1 MNTLHTRVLSELK
14 RSQNR
19 FVSGEEISNALNVSR
34 TAVWKQIKRL
44 NRLGYKIEAKKK
56 GGYRFMA
63 SPDILI
69 PAEITPLLETRF
81 LGHSI
86 FYTEEISSTQEKGK
100 ELAREGATEG
110 TIIISEKQAM
120 GRGRM
125 GRGWY
130 SPKGG
135 IWISIIFRP
144 KIAPYR
150 VPFFTQLVCLACVQ
164 TIERGFNLKPLI
176 KWPNDIMVS
185 SSRGGTPK
193 KLGGILTEMTA
204 EGDRINAVV
213 CGIGI
218 NGNNR
223 LNRAIKNRAVSLFEI
238 LGRRISRPKFLSE
251 LLGELEKIYVDF
263 CEGNIKGYLEQ
274 IKKRSYILGR
284 PVSVNEEGRVIKGR
298 AFDID
303 EDGALVVKTREGRL
317 RRVLA
322 GDVRLVPDNRRF

>member
-1 MNTLHTRVLSELK
+1 MNSLHTKVLTELK
-14 RSQNR
+14 KSQNR

-34 TAVWKQIKRL
+34 TAVWKQIKKL

-56 GGYRFMA
+56 GGYRFVA
-63 SPDILI
+63 APDILI

-81 LGHSI
+81 LGKTI
-86 FYTEEISSTQEKGK
+86 FYAEEIGSTQEKGR

-110 TIIISEKQAM
+110 TLIISEKQAT
-120 GRGRM
+120 GKGRM

-144 KIAPYR
+144 KIAPYK
-150 VPFFTQLVCLACVQ
+150 VPVFTQLVCLACVRA
-164 TIERGFNLKPLI
+164 IEKRFNLKPVI

-204 EGDRINAVV
+204 EGDRIDTVV

-223 LNRAIKNRAVSLFEI
+223 LNRALKNQAVSLFEI
-238 LGRRISRPKFLSE
+238 LGRKISRPKFLSE
-251 LLGELEKIYVDF
+251 LLSELEMIYVDF
-263 CEGNIKGYLEQ
+263 REGDIKGYLKQ
-274 IKKRSYILGR
+274 IKERSYILGKG
-284 PVSVNEEGRVIKGR
+284 VSVNEEGRVIKGK
-298 AFDID
+298 AFNID
-303 EDGALVVKTREGRL
+303 EDGALIIKTSEGRVK
-317 RRVLA
+317 RVLA
-322 GDVRLVPDNRRF
+322 GDVRLIADNR